1 MRVVREAPQPSR
13 TLTRGCGKTTMSEL
27 WVERHRPRSVSGI
40 KGQRAVVDRLRA
52 YAETRTFPHLMF
64 AGPPGTGKT
73 TAALALAR
81 DVFGES
87 YRSNLLEMNAS
98 DERKLESIRTKVKQF
113 ARTAPMPGSTFKVI
127 FLDEADALT
136 PDAQGTLRRIMEQYS
151 ETCRFILSCNYSSKI
166 IEAIQSRCAVFRFRP
181 LDQEKVL
188 EMVVEVAQKEGV
200 ELDAEAAEA
209 IAHVS
214 LGDLRKAIT
223 SLQVAA
229 SLDPHVTRDLVYET
243 TATAPPEELH
253 GFFLACKED
262 GFQPARRRMRGIL
275 DRFGLAGTDLVNQL
289 HRELGDVTFLD
300 EVQKLAVTEAMAET
314 DFRMVEGGGESL
326 QLDAMAARICT
337 LIGN

>member
-1 MRVVREAPQPSR
+1 
-13 TLTRGCGKTTMSEL
+13 MSEL

-40 KGQRAVVDRLRA
+40 KGQRAVVERLRA
-52 YAETRTFPHLMF
+52 YAESKTFPHLMF

-73 TAALALAR
+73 TAALALGR
-81 DVFGES
+81 DVFGDG
-87 YRSNLLEMNAS
+87 YRDNLLEMNAS

-113 ARTAPMPGSTFKVI
+113 ARTAPMPGTSFKVI

-136 PDAQGTLRRIMEQYS
+136 PDAQGALRRIMEQYA

-166 IEAIQSRCAVFRFRP
+166 VEAIQSICAVFRFRP
-181 LDQEKVL
+181 LDEDKVL
-188 EMVVEVAQKEGV
+188 EMVVDVAKREGV
-200 ELDAEAAEA
+200 GLDGDAAEA
-209 IAHVS
+209 IASVS

-229 SLDPHVTRDLVYET
+229 SLDNNVTRDLVYET

-262 GFQPARRRMRGIL
+262 GFQPARRRMKGIL

-289 HRELGDVTFLD
+289 HRELGGVTFLD
-300 EVQKLAVTEAMAET
+300 EIQQLAVTEAMAECA
-314 DFRMVEGGGESL
+314 FRMVEGGGESL
-326 QLDAMAARICT
+326 QRDVMTA
-337 LIGN
+337 

>member
-1 MRVVREAPQPSR
+1 
-13 TLTRGCGKTTMSEL
+13 MSEL
-27 WVERHRPRSVSGI
+27 WVERHRPSSVREM

-52 YAETRTFPHLMF
+52 YADSGTFPHLMF

-73 TAALALAR
+73 TAALALTR
-81 DVFGES
+81 DVFGEG
-87 YRSNLLEMNAS
+87 YRNNLLEMNAS

-113 ARTAPMPGSTFKVI
+113 ARTAPMPGTTFKVI

-136 PDAQGTLRRIMEQYS
+136 PDAQGALRRIMEQFA

-166 IEAIQSRCAVFRFRP
+166 VEAIQSRCAVFRFRP
-181 LDQEKVL
+181 LDEEKVL
-188 EMVVEVAQKEGV
+188 ETVLEISKHEGIN
-200 ELDAEAAEA
+200 LDKGAAEA
-209 IAHVS
+209 ISKVS

-229 SLDPHVTRDLVYET
+229 SLDPNVTRELVYET
-243 TATAPPEELH
+243 TATAPPEDLH

-289 HRELGDVTFLD
+289 HRELGGVTFLD
-300 EVQKLAVTEAMAET
+300 EIQKLSVTEAMAEC

-326 QLDAMAARICT
+326 QLDAMAAKICQ
-337 LIGN
+337 LLQS

>member
-1 MRVVREAPQPSR
+1 
-13 TLTRGCGKTTMSEL
+13 MSEL
-27 WVERHRPRSVSGI
+27 WVERHRPRSVGEM
-40 KGQRAVVDRLRA
+40 KGQRAVVDRLSA
-52 YAETRTFPHLMF
+52 YSESKTFPHLMF

-73 TAALALAR
+73 TAALALTR
-81 DVFGES
+81 DVFGDGF
-87 YRSNLLEMNAS
+87 RNNLLEMNAS

-113 ARTAPMPGSTFKVI
+113 ARTAPMPGTSFKVI

-136 PDAQGTLRRIMEQYS
+136 SDAQGALRRIMEQFA

-166 IEAIQSRCAVFRFRP
+166 VEAIQSRCAVFRFRP
-181 LDQEKVL
+181 LDSEKVL
-188 EMVVEVAQKEGV
+188 EKVMEVANSEGV
-200 ELDAEAAEA
+200 ELEEEAARA
-209 IAHVS
+209 IADVS

-229 SLDPHVTRDLVYET
+229 SLDSHVTRDLVYET

-262 GFQPARRRMRGIL
+262 GFQPARRRMREIL

-289 HRELGDVTFLD
+289 HRELGKVTFLD
-300 EVQKLAVTEAMAET
+300 EPQKLQVTEAMAEC

-326 QLDAMAARICT
+326 QLDAMAARICSM
-337 LIGN
+337 LGN

>member
-1 MRVVREAPQPSR
+1 
-13 TLTRGCGKTTMSEL
+13 MSEL
-27 WVERHRPRSVSGI
+27 WVERHRPRSVSEM
-40 KGQRAVVDRLRA
+40 KGQKAVGDRLLA
-52 YAETRTFPHLMF
+52 YSKNKTYPHLMF

-81 DVFGES
+81 DVFGEG

-113 ARTAPMPGSTFKVI
+113 ARTAPMPGSRFKVI

-136 PDAQGTLRRIMEQYS
+136 PDAQGALRRIMEQYA

-166 IEAIQSRCAVFRFRP
+166 VEAIQSRCAVFRFRP
-181 LDQEKVL
+181 LE
-188 EMVVEVAQKEGV
+188 AQKVMETV
-200 ELDAEAAEA
+200 IQVAENEEVKLEKDAAQA
-209 IAHVS
+209 IANVS

-243 TATAPPEELH
+243 TATAPPEDLH

-262 GFQPARRRMRGIL
+262 GFQPARRRMKGIM

-289 HRELGDVTFLD
+289 HRELGSVPFLD
-300 EVQKLAVTEAMAET
+300 ESQKLVITEIMAEC

-326 QLDAMAARICT
+326 QLDSMAAKICG
-337 LIGN
+337 LLGI